1 MDTLLDT
8 RPMPTRLQIESANR
22 MAWRLDRADA
32 QDKAA
37 TLFSAMDDTLRALKA
52 MEACGADPA
61 FLHDCAA
68 GLRDQVSNIEHAIH
82 RELEN
87 RTGTI
92 DSLEPIDIS
101 DLDAFLAKVA

>member
-8 RPMPTRLQIESANR
+8 RPAPTRLQMESANR
-22 MAWRLDRADA
+22 MAWRLDYADA
-32 QDKAA
+32 QQKA
-37 TLFSAMDDTLRALKA
+37 TELFQAMDDTVRALKA

-68 GLRDQVSNIEHAIH
+68 GLRDQVANIEHAIR

-87 RTGTI
+87 RTGTF
-92 DSLEPIDIS
+92 DSLEPLDLAE
-101 DLDAFLAKVA
+101 LDAFLAKVA